1 MKDEQSYNP
10 WQRLAQS
17 RKFWLLV
24 VDAVISLVLHF
35 CAAVKPEA
43 LDHVK
48 FAVATLQPVFIVLIT
63 AIAVEDAALNLS
75 NKS

>member
-1 MKDEQSYNP
+1 MNERTYNP
-10 WQRLAQS
+10 WERLAMS

-24 VDAVISLVLHF
+24 MDTAISLVLHF
-35 CAAVKPEA
+35 VAVVKPEA